1 MSEELSRYF
10 PCPETITVQKDESGV
25 FNLSISKIIT
35 ALNAFSSE
43 NLSPTKIYIRL
54 IEAEGHEETYGKAVR
69 PIFNEALEIIHE
81 KFPLDTTAIKIIAL
95 TQSIKTNNW
104 FRFSVNK
111 EFRKLP
117 EWKLECL
124 RPEEYLAEEGLRY
137 DHIT

>member
-10 PCPETITVQKDESGV
+10 PCPETIKVQKDESGV
-25 FNLSISKIIT
+25 FNLSIIKLIT
-35 ALNAFSSE
+35 VLNAFSSE

-54 IEAEGHEETYGKAVR
+54 IEAEGHEEPMVR
-69 PIFNEALEIIHE
+69 PIFDKAQEIIRE
-81 KFPLDTTAIKIIAL
+81 NFPLDTTAIKIIVL
-95 TQSIKTNNW
+95 TDSIEQVNKYNK

-117 EWKLECL
+117 KWRLEFL

-137 DHIT
+137 Y

>member
-1 MSEELSRYF
+1 MSEELNRYF
-10 PCPETITVQKDESGV
+10 PCPETIKVQKDESGV

-124 RPEEYLAEEGLRY
+124 QPEEYLAEEGWRY
-137 DHIT
+137 SYI

>member
-1 MSEELSRYF
+1 MKK
-10 PCPETITVQKDESGV
+10 PM
-25 FNLSISKIIT
+25 
-35 ALNAFSSE
+35 
-43 NLSPTKIYIRL
+43 
-54 IEAEGHEETYGKAVR
+54 VR

-95 TQSIKTNNW
+95 TESIKTNNW

-117 EWKLECL
+117 EWKLDLL

-137 DHIT
+137 YHIT